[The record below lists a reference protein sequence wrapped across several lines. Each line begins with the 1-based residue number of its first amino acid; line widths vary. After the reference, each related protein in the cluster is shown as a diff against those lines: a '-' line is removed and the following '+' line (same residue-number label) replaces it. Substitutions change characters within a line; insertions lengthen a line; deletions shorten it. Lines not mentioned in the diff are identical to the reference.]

1 MKDLAKKRWFVFVL
15 GILFAV
21 VLLLIFSLILYCNGY
36 RIVYPEQFE
45 TSWDAVSGFAAW
57 FGVAV
62 SIVSVGASL
71 AAVWAAIQV
80 PKKIAEK
87 QDAVSLFEKRFDCY
101 NIIQKLLAC
110 GAYMAN
116 AKINKQVQ
124 TAFRIY
130 LGQPEDI
137 EKNEPK
143 TVFALRLKQKEVI
156 IVSGAFLFSVYNVEI
171 LQTLIDTGMALIF
184 SVASTDKDSPTF
196 PLSGE
201 AIELKNQ
208 YCQLCKEFE
217 EKYIE
222 PMEKELALNKI
233 K

>member
-1 MKDLAKKRWFVFVL
+1 MKELIKKRWFVFLL
-15 GILFAV
+15 GILIAIL
-21 VLLLIFSLILYCNGY
+21 VLLGIGVVLYCNGY
-36 RIVYPEQFE
+36 RITYPQQFE
-45 TSWDAVSGFAAW
+45 TSWDAVSSFAAW
-57 FGVAV
+57 AGVAV
-62 SIVSVGASL
+62 SLISVVTSFV
-71 AAVWAAIQV
+71 AVWAAIQV
-80 PKKIAEK
+80 PKEIAKK

-110 GAYMAN
+110 GAYMEN

-137 EKNEPK
+137 EKNESK

-208 YCQLCKEFE
+208 YCQLCKEFK

-222 PMEKELALNKI
+222 PMEKELALNEI